1 MAKRTD
7 RQQTVATEP
16 PAGIQAM
23 NAAEHKIEEFAEDLG
38 RVLGAAQLKATAWLE
53 QRRVLVERLVQ
64 VRDTATDYINQ
75 LAGTAAAVASSRRP
89 GRPRKQSAGAQA
101 TPVEPRKGRRRK
113 RRTMSAE
120 ARAKISAAQRARWAK
135 QRKAAGR

>member
-7 RQQTVATEP
+7 RQQAVATEP

-23 NAAEHKIEEFAEDLG
+23 NAAEHRIEEFAEDLG
-38 RVLGAAQLKATAWLE
+38 RVLGATQLKATAWLE
-53 QRRVLVERLVQ
+53 QRRVLVDRLVQ

-75 LAGTAAAVASSRRP
+75 LAGTAVAAVASRRRP
-89 GRPRKQSAGAQA
+89 GRPRKQSAGAQVA
-101 TPVEPRKGRRRK
+101 AVEQRKVHRRK

-135 QRKAAGR
+135 RRS